1 MKTIL
6 LIESNPAFLEN
17 LVEGFE
23 MEGYKIIATNSG
35 NKAIRYARKFIP
47 NLVVS
52 SVIIDKMSGYDV
64 LRLLLNTHKTS
75 RIPFIFSTTRSEKK
89 DITLAMESGA
99 DDYIVKPYELD
110 SLFIMASTWIKSG
123 SHKDFKHD
131 PICPRIADVGVHA

>member
-23 MEGYKIIATNSG
+23 MEGYKIFATNSG
-35 NKAIRYARKFIP
+35 REGIRFARKFIP
-47 NLVVS
+47 GLVVS
-52 SVIIDKMSGYDV
+52 SILIDKMSGYDV

-75 RIPFIFSTTRSEKK
+75 RIPFIFSTTRSEKRDK
-89 DITLAMESGA
+89 TLAMESGA

-110 SLFIMASTWIKSG
+110 SLFIMANTWIKSG
-123 SHKDFKHD
+123 SHRDIKHVS
-131 PICPRIADVGVHA
+131 ICPHIAGVVARA